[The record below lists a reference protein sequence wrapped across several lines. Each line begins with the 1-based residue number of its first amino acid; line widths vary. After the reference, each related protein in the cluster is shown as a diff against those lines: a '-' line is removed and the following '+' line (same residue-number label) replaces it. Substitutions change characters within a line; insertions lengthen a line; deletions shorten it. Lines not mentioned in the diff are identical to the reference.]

1 MKKAFTIATLRKKIS
16 SSQPK
21 EIANLLVELYRTNTT
36 ASRQIDVFFN
46 ANSLE
51 DEYQEAKKRITKAF
65 DNPSKIPNLSTVKRN
80 ISDFKKFNPLAEKV
94 IDLELI
100 YVTNLAE
107 FLESFDGPDSY
118 YKSLL
123 SVTNTLALNCM
134 QANLSL
140 TESQTEQLKVVLDL
154 LLEYGWEPE
163 YYVFDI
169 LDLPYEQLW
178 Y

>member
-1 MKKAFTIATLRKKIS
+1 M
-16 SSQPK
+16 
-21 EIANLLVELYRTNTT
+21 
-36 ASRQIDVFFN
+36 
-46 ANSLE
+46 
-51 DEYQEAKKRITKAF
+51 
-65 DNPSKIPNLSTVKRN
+65 
-80 ISDFKKFNPLAEKV
+80 
-94 IDLELI
+94 IDLELT

-107 FLESFDGPDSY
+107 FLESFDEPDSY

-163 YYVFDI
+163 YYVFDV